1 MLLDITDPNLLAWH
15 PLQGSLFENMVIIEL
30 LKRNFNR
37 GLWTHFYFWRE
48 SNGLE
53 VDYLIEHQGKIL
65 PIEIKSTQTLTSFP
79 TSNLKKLV
87 NLMGEHAV
95 DPYIVYGG

>member
-1 MLLDITDPNLLAWH
+1 M
-15 PLQGSLFENMVIIEL
+15 
-30 LKRNFNR
+30 KRDFNC

-79 TSNLKKLV
+79 TSNFKKLV